1 MDPATLEKLIVREIR
16 KAREISRRDLA
27 DQLGIAKSTAG
38 RRVDSMIARGLLC
51 EKGVETRKEVGRP
64 RRFLDLDGNYGAFA
78 GFDFDARTLYG
89 VLIDFAQ
96 QTVEKSRIELSSS
109 PGRDEII
116 AKIRGLLDQFESN
129 EAGLPL
135 LGIGFGV
142 PGHVQ
147 RDTRTALGYPYV
159 DGWKNVDLLDELDL
173 TPERL
178 HIENN
183 TRAIALGEYW
193 LGERGPSDHMAC
205 LNVRTGISAGIIS
218 DGRLL
223 SGRHEMAG
231 EIRGW
236 SAVPESKANLER
248 DWLEEV
254 ATVRAFADIGWE
266 KFVSD
271 FNGGSEKAAERL
283 EIVCSDHGDA
293 VSRIVQLVDPE
304 IIFLAGA
311 FTELGDRYLEMV
323 RRSVAASLEGHYFSP
338 PRIQF
343 VSLGEYAGALGASAL
358 AASHFLPDP
367 G

>member
-64 RRFLDLDGNYGAFA
+64 RRFLDLEGNYGAFA
-78 GFDFDARTLYG
+78 GFDFDARNLYG
-89 VLIDFAQ
+89 VLVDFAQ

-109 PGRDEII
+109 PNRDEII
-116 AKIRGLLDQFESN
+116 GNIRGLLDQFKSN

-135 LGIGFGV
+135 LGIGVGV
-142 PGHVQ
+142 PGHVE
-147 RDTRTALGYPYV
+147 RETRTALGYPYIE
-159 DGWKNVDLLDELDL
+159 GWKNVELLDELDL
-173 TPERL
+173 ITDQL

-193 LGERGPSDHMAC
+193 LGDRGPSDHMAC

-236 SAVPESKANLER
+236 NAVPKPKSDLAK

-254 ATVRAFADIGWE
+254 ATVRAFTDTGWG
-266 KFVSD
+266 KFVTDCKSGND
-271 FNGGSEKAAERL
+271 EAAARL
-283 EIVCSDHGDA
+283 ERICVDHGDA

-311 FTELGDRYLEMV
+311 FTELGEQYLELV
-323 RRSVAASLEGHYFSP
+323 RRTVAKSLEGHYFSP

-343 VSLGEYAGALGASAL
+343 VTLGEYAGALGASAL
-358 AASHFLPDP
+358 AASHYLPDP